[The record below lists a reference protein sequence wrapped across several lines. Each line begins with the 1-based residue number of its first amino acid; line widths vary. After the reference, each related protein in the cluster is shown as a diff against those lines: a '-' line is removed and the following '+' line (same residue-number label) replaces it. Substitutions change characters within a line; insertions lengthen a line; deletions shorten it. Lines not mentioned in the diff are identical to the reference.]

1 MPLLAVVRHA
11 KSDWSQ
17 DLPDDRRPLN
27 LRGRDTLKALKKLLA
42 ETFGPIELAL
52 CSTAVR
58 ARETLELSGL
68 KADTVRYEE
77 RIYAATHEQLA
88 GVLEEVPDE
97 VAKVMLVGHNPGLS
111 DLVRYLTGQPVE
123 LKTAAFAIIRWDGSW
138 ADVWSRSATLV
149 AFETPRN

>member
-27 LRGRDTLKALKKLLA
+27 LRGRETPKILGKLLG
-42 ETFGPIELAL
+42 ERFSPIDVTL
-52 CSTAVR
+52 CSPAVR

-68 KADTVRYEE
+68 QATTVRYDE
-77 RIYAATHEQLA
+77 RIYAATHEELA
-88 GVLEEVPDE
+88 GVLEEVPDDA
-97 VAKVMLVGHNPGLS
+97 AKVLMVGHNPGLS
-111 DLVRYLTGQPVE
+111 DLVRFLTGQPVE
-123 LKTAAFAIIRWDGSW
+123 MKTAAFAILEWDGGW

-149 AFETPRN
+149 AFETPRP